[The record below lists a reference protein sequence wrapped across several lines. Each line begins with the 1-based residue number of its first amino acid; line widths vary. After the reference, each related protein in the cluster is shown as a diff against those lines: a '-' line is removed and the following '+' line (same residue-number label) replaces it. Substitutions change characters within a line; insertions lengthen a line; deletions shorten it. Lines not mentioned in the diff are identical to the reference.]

1 MSASNPTLTAGHTC
15 SSLGCGKPA
24 TLLCP
29 KCNQLELEPT
39 YFCDQECFT
48 KSWKD
53 HIRVHKIAEA
63 KKAFRPPGFAYTGPL
78 RPHYVTPM
86 RDVPDHIEKPEYAL
100 TGTPVTEMKLK
111 ESTKI
116 YINSKE
122 EVEGIRVAC
131 RMGREILDIA
141 GKMVRPGITTEEID
155 KVVHEETIKRNAYPS
170 PLNYHFF
177 PKSCCTS
184 VNEVICHGIPDTRPL
199 EEGDIVNIDISVFYK
214 GYHGDLNETFCVGKV
229 DDASKLLI
237 KTTYEALMNAI
248 AEMRSGALV
257 RDFGT
262 IISKTVNTK
271 GFQVVKS
278 YCGHGIGKLFH
289 GSPNVPHY
297 ARNKAVGVLRPGMVL
312 TIEPMINAGTWK
324 DETWPD
330 NWTSVTIDGKRS
342 AQFEHTILVTEAGY
356 EILTAR
362 NSNSPPLFW
371 ENPSPTKTLTTD
383 SKEKKILQNKPVK

>member
-1 MSASNPTLTAGHTC
+1 
-15 SSLGCGKPA
+15 
-24 TLLCP
+24 
-29 KCNQLELEPT
+29 
-39 YFCDQECFT
+39 
-48 KSWKD
+48 
-53 HIRVHKIAEA
+53 
-63 KKAFRPPGFAYTGPL
+63 
-78 RPHYVTPM
+78 
-86 RDVPDHIEKPEYAL
+86 
-100 TGTPVTEMKLK
+100 
-111 ESTKI
+111 
-116 YINSKE
+116 
-122 EVEGIRVAC
+122 
-131 RMGREILDIA
+131 
-141 GKMVRPGITTEEID
+141 
-155 KVVHEETIKRNAYPS
+155 
-170 PLNYHFF
+170 
-177 PKSCCTS
+177 
-184 VNEVICHGIPDTRPL
+184 VICHGIPDARPL

-229 DDASKLLI
+229 DDASKSLI

-248 AEMRSGALV
+248 AEVRSGALV

-324 DETWPD
+324 DATWPE

-362 NSNSPPLFW
+362 NSNSPPFFW

-383 SKEKKILQNKPVK
+383 SKEKKKYSKTN